1 MLKKIIPIYIHC
13 WGGLGSQLYAWA
25 LYLDIE
31 RKFPKRRI
39 NLVLHSSG
47 VTQRLPE
54 HLFSNKKDNLISK
67 DDFKYG
73 QEIYNGKSPFFMS
86 SKIFLKRISKLLGIF
101 AEANTTNEF
110 EILKPTLIAVRG
122 HYSQRK
128 ISDYSLQEIIREL
141 KNHESSQEKNL
152 ILHSNTALHYRL
164 GDLLT
169 DGIKN
174 YMSPEH
180 MRNFVNEISKIW
192 NISTI
197 DVYSDS
203 PTSVKNMLI
212 NLDLEI
218 NVKDTGPIN
227 VICSATKYKYFIGT
241 NSKITI
247 WIILIR
253 LFNDIESYNAIPF
266 QMKGEIEIFYPNI
279 MTFRNFVYF

>member
-13 WGGLGSQLYAWA
+13 WGGLGSQLFAWA

-47 VTQRLPE
+47 VTRRLPE
-54 HLFSNKKDNLISK
+54 YLFSNKKNNLISI
-67 DDFKYG
+67 DDFKSG
-73 QEIYNGKSPFFMS
+73 QKIYNDKTPFFIS
-86 SKIFLKRISKLLGIF
+86 SKILLKRISKLLGIF

-128 ISDYSLQEIIREL
+128 ISNYSLEEIIREL
-141 KNHESSQEKNL
+141 KNHESSQEKNF

-169 DGIKN
+169 DEIKN
-174 YMSPEH
+174 YISPVH
-180 MRNFVNEISKIW
+180 MRNFISEISKIW
-192 NISTI
+192 NISHI

-203 PTSVKNMLI
+203 PDSVKNMLT

-218 NVKDTGPIN
+218 NVNDTGPIN

-279 MTFRNFVYF
+279 MTLKNFVCF